1 MMHRPLITLLISY
14 LLGLLLGNYLY
25 LPAKPTLIVIAALLL
40 IFLGAILLNWK
51 GLGIVFFPVVFVLI
65 GSFMMNLYTFPCI
78 PHNHISK
85 LLKDEG
91 INVQGTL
98 YEPPKLLEDR
108 SRLYVDAERVYLKDG
123 YIKVVGKIL
132 LTIGDT
138 GTDLNYG
145 DRVRFICK
153 LQSPGNFYNPGSFN
167 YSRHLALQG
176 VFATGYLKNSR
187 EIIRIGEGDS
197 NYFRKTIE
205 EFREKIRNF
214 IDKRSELPNRAI
226 IKALLLG
233 EQGEISEKTRD
244 NFAAT
249 GVVHILSVS
258 GLHLAFVAM
267 VAFLVIRGILRV
279 SERLM
284 LALDINKV
292 AAIFTLFPVLFYAF
306 IAGFGVATFRA
317 TIMIVVFLVAV
328 VIDRQRDLYNTLA
341 MAALIIT
348 VILPTSI
355 FDISFQLSFV
365 SVLAILYLT
374 PRFTYYLSSI
384 HDLTT
389 EYLPSVSK
397 KIGRYFGFLVLV
409 SIAATIG
416 TGPITAYHFNR
427 VLLLGFIPN
436 IVVVPIIDFLTIPL
450 CLFIALTI
458 FISPS
463 LASILLG
470 LDSVIVSFVV
480 DLVELFTY
488 LPGVSFWVIT
498 PTLLEMVLFYLLVVF
513 LFNINRLKR
522 AGYITLVLFV
532 LIAGDYSYWYYTKN
546 FNRNLR
552 VTFLSVGQGDSALI
566 EFPKGK
572 RMIID
577 GGGEEY
583 NDSYDT
589 GRNII
594 APFLWKEKI
603 KRVDYLLLSHPHPDH
618 LNGLRFIAKNFKVKE
633 IWTNGQSTD
642 MESYLELMEIV
653 NHEGIKK
660 VTMNVETLPKYING
674 VRVDIY
680 NPPVQLFQ
688 GQGTNLQSSL
698 NNNSVVAKLTFKEVS
713 LLFTGDIEEK
723 AEKNLIQ
730 LGSRLKSTVIK
741 APHHG
746 SLRSNTKE
754 FLAKVHPSYA
764 VFSVG
769 YKNRFGFPNK
779 RILERYRDLGSRT
792 YRTDTEG
799 AITMVTDGVLFRVEK
814 SL

>member
-1 MMHRPLITLLISY
+1 MRNRPLIILLISY
-14 LLGLLLGNYLY
+14 LSGLLLGNYLY
-25 LPAKPTLIVIAALLL
+25 LPVRPTLIVVAALML

-51 GLGIVFFPVVFVLI
+51 GLGIILFPVVFVLI
-65 GSFMMNLYTFPCI
+65 GSLMMNLHTFPRI

-98 YEPPKLLEDR
+98 YEPPELLEDR
-108 SRLYVDAERVYLKDG
+108 ARLYIDAERVYLKDG
-123 YIKVVGKIL
+123 YIKVVGKVLI
-132 LTIGDT
+132 TTGDT
-138 GTDLNYG
+138 VTDLNYG

-153 LQSPGNFYNPGSFN
+153 LQRARNVGNPGGFD
-167 YSRHLALQG
+167 YSRYLALQG
-176 VFATGYLKNSR
+176 IFAAGYLKNSR

-205 EFREKIRNF
+205 GFREKIRNF

-267 VAFLVIRGILRV
+267 IAFLVIRGILRV

-284 LALDINKV
+284 LAMDINKV

-317 TIMIVVFLVAV
+317 TVMIVVFLVAV
-328 VIDRQRDLYNTLA
+328 IIDRQRDLYNTLA

-389 EYLPSVSK
+389 EYLPSISK

-409 SIAATIG
+409 SISATIG

-436 IVVVPIIDFLTIPL
+436 IVVVPIIDFLAIPL
-450 CLFIALTI
+450 CLFVALTI

-463 LASILLG
+463 LASMLLG
-470 LDSVIVSFVV
+470 LDSIIVNFVV

-488 LPGVSFWVIT
+488 LPGVSLWVTT
-498 PTLLEMVLFYLLVVF
+498 PTLLEITLFYLF
-513 LFNINRLKR
+513 IFSLFNVNRLR
-522 AGYITLVLFV
+522 MSWYITLILLI

-552 VTFLSVGQGDSALI
+552 VTFLSVGQGDSALV

-577 GGGEEY
+577 GGGGEY
-583 NDSYDT
+583 NESYDT
-589 GRNII
+589 GRNIV

-618 LNGLRFIAKNFKVKE
+618 LNGLRFIAKNFEVKE

-642 MESYLELMEIV
+642 VESYLELMEIV

-660 VTMNVETLPKYING
+660 VTMNVETLSKYING

-680 NPPVQLFQ
+680 NPPVRLFQ
-688 GQGTNLQSSL
+688 GEGMNIQSSF
-698 NNNSVVAKLTFKEVS
+698 NNNSVVVKLSFKEVS
-713 LLFTGDIEEK
+713 LLFTGDIEEE
-723 AEKNLIQ
+723 AEKKLVQ
-730 LGSRLKSTVIK
+730 LGSRLESTVIK
-741 APHHG
+741 IPHHG
-746 SLRSNTKE
+746 SLRSSTEE
-754 FLAKVHPSYA
+754 FLGKVHPTYA

-769 YKNRFGFPNK
+769 YKNRFGFPK
-779 RILERYRDLGSRT
+779 MQVLERYRDLGSRT
-792 YRTDTEG
+792 YRTDTDG

-814 SL
+814 FL